1 MMVYDG
7 RYVVEDTWTWW
18 LWISIFRTVENQMSF
33 RSIVGSVSS
42 GAVSIGCAFMIECV
56 ALVGVIKS
64 YVRSKFGCV
73 FL

>member
-1 MMVYDG
+1 
-7 RYVVEDTWTWW
+7 
-18 LWISIFRTVENQMSF
+18 MSL
-33 RSIVGSVSS
+33 RSIVGSVPS
-42 GAVSIGCAFMIECV
+42 GAVSIGCAFMIEECV